1 MFDLSV
7 QLSMAVQFL
16 ISILFCEFIKI
27 SKETEI
33 VHSCRGKSD
42 ILDWF
47 IIYKLNQIANNTAGL
62 FNGKRFVFI
71 DSSAKL
77 SSFWILSEND
87 IDEEE
92 SFLHSSLNSFY
103 SSSKADKAE
112 TSVIMYNDWPPYARK
127 SLTTYS
133 TKGTTRPQ
141 NCVFMRKNGNSAM
154 WMIHNIPS
162 FPDHRKFYWPE
173 YATKQAHI
181 VFCLTLP
188 YDTFS
193 QWVSQIA
200 YENPLIYFHNVPKR
214 ERTNVVDSLL
224 YGKGV
229 IAEPNYRFSNSLKT
243 VGGERLFLFS
253 KLAES
258 NMDMYQLIGKMYNAT
273 FRFWE
278 KSDEADQKLDN
289 ICSRYLTVK
298 RIYGNIYL
306 FLNNPEQIAHE
317 DYKTGINCSELV
329 NELEIQLCK
338 VFLIFIISHIVMY
351 LIYCA
356 FKKWKFHHLPLNS
369 CPREDYLWKLMFYRF
384 GSIAFLFSVCCFPFI
399 IHYCNYCFNSAGPG
413 IKNNDDASKWL
424 IELNG
429 KKIWCFGSLPR
440 ERQQILCSG
449 GMICMQNEKI
459 WNAFD
464 ASIKFT
470 KAESCI

>member
-7 QLSMAVQFL
+7 QLSMVVQFL
-16 ISILFCEFIKI
+16 ISFLFCQFIKI

-62 FNGKRFVFI
+62 FNGKRYVFI

-92 SFLHSSLNSFY
+92 SFLHSSLKSFY

-127 SLTTYS
+127 SLATYS

-141 NCVFMRKNGNSAM
+141 NNCVFMRKNGNSAM

-193 QWVSQIA
+193 QW
-200 YENPLIYFHNVPKR
+200 
-214 ERTNVVDSLL
+214 
-224 YGKGV
+224 
-229 IAEPNYRFSNSLKT
+229 
-243 VGGERLFLFS
+243 
-253 KLAES
+253 
-258 NMDMYQLIGKMYNAT
+258 DMYQLIGKMDNAT

-338 VFLIFIISHIVMY
+338 VFLIFIKSHIVMY

-356 FKKWKFHHLPLNS
+356 FKKWKFHHLPLSS
-369 CPREDYLWKLMFYRF
+369 CSREDYLWKLMFYRF
-384 GSIAFLFSVCCFPFI
+384 GSIAFLSI
-399 IHYCNYCFNSAGPG
+399 YNS
-413 IKNNDDASKWL
+413 L
-424 IELNG
+424 L
-429 KKIWCFGSLPR
+429 
-440 ERQQILCSG
+440 
-449 GMICMQNEKI
+449 
-459 WNAFD
+459 
-464 ASIKFT
+464 
-470 KAESCI
+470 